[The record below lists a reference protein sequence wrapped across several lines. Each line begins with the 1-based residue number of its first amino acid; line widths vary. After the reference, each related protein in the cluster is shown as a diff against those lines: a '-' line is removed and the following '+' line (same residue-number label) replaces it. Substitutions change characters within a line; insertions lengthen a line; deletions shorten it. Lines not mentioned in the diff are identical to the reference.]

1 MSENSKVSFDY
12 DKTKNAIVYL
22 ENALEKIEKFK
33 SIGIAEIPD
42 HNGDDM
48 GAGSIS
54 QDLEHAVGK
63 YNVSVSSLHR
73 LLDFILEDMQNV
85 LNTMQNYDQT
95 SNEISTTN
103 NSEGSLSIAPET
115 MDSTKSEETDLYS
128 SGFDEDLE
136 HL

>member
-1 MSENSKVSFDY
+1 MENKRSEVRE
-12 DKTKNAIVYL
+12 L
-22 ENALEKIEKFK
+22 PKFT
-33 SIGIAEIPD
+33 SNCEVEEYII
-42 HNGDDM
+42 
-48 GAGSIS
+48 
-54 QDLEHAVGK
+54 
-63 YNVSVSSLHR
+63 
-73 LLDFILEDMQNV
+73 
-85 LNTMQNYDQT
+85 DQT